1 MKPTVSQALYE
12 QACQVLPGGVS
23 RNTIFRTPHPFYAE
37 KGFGCRV
44 TDVEGVERIDFTNN
58 MAALIHGHAHPAIVS
73 AVGEQL
79 QRGSAFTMATEAEV
93 RCAQH
98 LCSRSPAFDKIRFMN
113 SGTEAVMAGLKAARA
128 FTGRAKIAKVEGA
141 YHGAY
146 DYAEVS
152 QTASPANW
160 GTPEQP
166 SSVPVAAGTP
176 QGALDDVVV
185 IPFNDPETAVT
196 LLNRHA
202 GEIAAVLLDPMPH
215 RVGLIPADRNF
226 VHALRQWCDVNDAV
240 FILDEVITFRST
252 YGGAQAWFDAQPDLT
267 ALGKVIGGGFP
278 AGALAGRD
286 EIMQVFDPQQAEV
299 RLPHSGTF
307 SANPI
312 TMTAGRVAMEL
323 FDPPA
328 VERLN
333 ALGDYAR
340 RAIHETIAEV
350 GVGACVT
357 GAGSL
362 LRIHLKPEIP
372 TNYRSTYMGVDEA
385 ARVKF
390 LVDHF
395 YDHGIMVINTC
406 TAALSTA
413 MTEAE
418 IDTLVEV
425 LRTGLVQLR
434 GRI

>member
-98 LCSRSPAFDKIRFMN
+98 LCSRSLAFDKIRFMN